1 MTPRSVLFWQ
11 PAGIGDIFFL
21 QKAARHFISLGY
33 EVIWPVIPDFLYI
46 KDYIKGINFVNENED
61 FPHKEFYKTSTAINT
76 EEFVYI
82 PFDISHH
89 RFGVPP
95 MKGKYMLMQ
104 FMGFNVDEIN
114 WKDSLEFERNEERE
128 IRCNEILNIKNE
140 PFIFINNICDI

>member
-104 FMGFNVDEIN
+104 FMIIFKMVICLKHLIIIN
-114 WKDSLEFERNEERE
+114 DITLRN
-128 IRCNEILNIKNE
+128 IIKILK
-140 PFIFINNICDI
+140 